1 MISLYIQN
9 KGKKVSNILHAF
21 LSGLFNPKVELSN
34 LFYLILKDS
43 DKSWFSFHSFYF
55 LFT

>member
-1 MISLYIQN
+1 MWQQNMISVYIQN

-21 LSGLFNPKVELSN
+21 LSGLFNPKVELPN

-43 DKSWFSFHSFYF
+43 DKS
-55 LFT
+55 